1 MEEVDTGQFW
11 TPFPVTDVCEQ
22 LPQYTRKKQLYSQQ
36 NTWCYPSGSMWGGSK
51 IKAEIMGKMVPSFA
65 ELPRIVEELL
75 KTLKAFGAAQLP
87 GGCTQ
92 CSHSYER
99 KTSEVWE
106 GSARN
111 DITANMEGNQRA
123 AGFRPAERRAREAAG
138 PASANRKRRPA
149 RSISPFQPR
158 VWIQC

>member
-1 MEEVDTGQFW
+1 MFVSNCPSIQERNISTA
-11 TPFPVTDVCEQ
+11 
-22 LPQYTRKKQLYSQQ
+22 RKICVVILLEA
-36 NTWCYPSGSMWGGSK
+36 CGGESK

-65 ELPRIVEELL
+65 ELPRIVKELP
-75 KTLKAFGAAQLP
+75 KTLKTFLAAQLP
-87 GGCTQ
+87 GGAPDERPQ
-92 CSHSYER
+92 CSHSSER

-138 PASANRKRRPA
+138 PASTSTALRGRDAQRGA
-149 RSISPFQPR
+149 FLLSSH
-158 VWIQC
+158 IQG

>member
-1 MEEVDTGQFW
+1 MSVSN
-11 TPFPVTDVCEQ
+11 C
-22 LPQYTRKKQLYSQQ
+22 
-36 NTWCYPSGSMWGGSK
+36 PSIRERNSSTASKIRGVILREACGGESK

-92 CSHSYER
+92 CSHSSER